1 MQSGRSD
8 DVRKEVL
15 EVMGCRHTY
24 YKRRGR
30 KHGRRGHDTRRHY
43 INVRRHAEPEQKRGI
58 VESEQ
63 KCQESHGRGQL
74 PRKAM

>member
-1 MQSGRSD
+1 MAD

-30 KHGRRGHDTRRHY
+30 KHGIRGHDTRRHY
-43 INVRRHAEPEQKRGI
+43 MRHAEPEQKRGI